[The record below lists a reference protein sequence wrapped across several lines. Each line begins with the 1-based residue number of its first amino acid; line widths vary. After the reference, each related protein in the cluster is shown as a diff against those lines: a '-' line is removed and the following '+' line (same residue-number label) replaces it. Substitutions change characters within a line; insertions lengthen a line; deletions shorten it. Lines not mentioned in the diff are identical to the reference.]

1 MKSGDVFTL
10 DTQSI
15 QEVATFTKTPL
26 VDVQKKLTDGDTYSV
41 AKSDTGTGDVV
52 RGSRWVDGKPKKGRP
67 RRFPRATV
75 LRLLGEKDDRPTAE
89 ETEQATEAAEES
101 ALEERAEELLAAAD
115 APAEKT
121 ESSSSW

>member
-10 DTQSI
+10 DAQSI

-26 VDVQKKLTDGDTYSV
+26 VDVKSKLADGDTYSV
-41 AKSDTGTGDVV
+41 AKSDAGTGDVV

-89 ETEQATEAAEES
+89 ETEQAEES
-101 ALEERAEELLAAAD
+101 AQEEELEERADELLTAAD
-115 APAEKT
+115 APEKT